1 MADVTGARPHVLPGL
16 VRGAP
21 DQALLTAAETLGAD
35 PDGAFCAAVVTGPVQ
50 PALDG
55 WAEVAQLDR
64 RTIVLAQVPDAAVLR
79 KRLGAAAGAPVGLGL
94 VRRGWAGAQ
103 ASCVDAVQAHEL
115 AVRRG
120 ADASFAEDWVA
131 ATLLAARERL
141 ADTWADGERVAA
153 ASAHIADAV
162 RAFAGNGLSV
172 VAAARALHVHPNTVI
187 YRLDRWER
195 LTGWDARS
203 YPGLA
208 MSMACLEAA
217 S

>member
-1 MADVTGARPHVLPGL
+1 MLA
-16 VRGAP
+16 
-21 DQALLTAAETLGAD
+21 AAEGFGAD
-35 PDGAFCAAVVTGPVQ
+35 PDGAFCAAVVTGAVQ

-120 ADASFAEDWVA
+120 ADATFAEDWVA

-141 ADTWADGERVAA
+141 AATWADGERVAVS
-153 ASAHIADAV
+153 SAHIADAV

>member
-16 VRGAP
+16 LRGAP
-21 DQALLTAAETLGAD
+21 DPALLTAAEGRGAD
-35 PDGAFCAAVVTGPVQ
+35 PAGAFCAAVVTGTAQ
-50 PALDG
+50 PALDS
-55 WAEVAQLDR
+55 WVEVAQLDR
-64 RTIVLAQVPDAAVLR
+64 RTIVLAQVPDAATLR
-79 KRLGAAAGAPVGLGL
+79 KRLGAPTGAPVGLGL
-94 VRRGWAGAQ
+94 VRDGWGGAQ
-103 ASCVDAVQAHEL
+103 ASCVDALQAHEL

-120 ADASFAEDWVA
+120 ADASFGEDWVA

-141 ADTWADGERVAA
+141 ADTWAAGERVAGS
-153 ASAHIADAV
+153 SAHIADAV
-162 RAFAGNGLSV
+162 RAFARNGLSV

-187 YRLDRWER
+187 YRLERWER